1 MKQINIREA
10 RQSLSRLERLLEV
23 EGEVMITRRGQ
34 AIARVTRIGTKRP
47 IPSHRDLRETMSR
60 LRRKSEAI
68 LREDRDAR

>member
-10 RQSLSRLERLLEV
+10 RESLSRLERLLEV

-60 LRRKSEAI
+60 LRRRSEMI
-68 LREDRDAR
+68 LREDRNAR

>member
-10 RQSLSRLERLLEV
+10 RQSLSRVERLLEV

>member
-10 RQSLSRLERLLEV
+10 RESLSRLERLLEV

>member
-10 RQSLSRLERLLEV
+10 RESLSRLERLLEV

-68 LREDRDAR
+68 LRGDRDAR

>member
-10 RQSLSRLERLLEV
+10 RESLSRLERLLEV

-47 IPSHRDLRETMSR
+47 IPSHRDLRETMLR

>member
-10 RQSLSRLERLLEV
+10 RESLSRLERLLEV

-60 LRRKSEAI
+60 LRRRSEAI

>member
-1 MKQINIREA
+1 MKKINIREA

-34 AIARVTRIGTKRP
+34 AIARVTRIGAKRP

-60 LRRKSEAI
+60 LRRRSEAI